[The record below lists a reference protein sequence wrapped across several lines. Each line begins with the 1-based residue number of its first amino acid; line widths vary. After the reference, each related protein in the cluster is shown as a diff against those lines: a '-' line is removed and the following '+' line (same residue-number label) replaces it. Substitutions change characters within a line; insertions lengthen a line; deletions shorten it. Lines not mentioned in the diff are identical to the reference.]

1 MPFLLAWILVAAAE
15 AYAVAGVLFAL
26 AFLPRGI
33 VRVDERL
40 HESPVSVRVLL
51 FPGIA
56 ALWPLFAWRWMTG
69 SRRSRGA
76 QSASPRRGATLM
88 IRPLRRYH
96 RRLIAAI
103 IVDPDARG
111 AARDRASGAG
121 RSDGDAA
128 GAAASAAPMGIGR
141 PTRGGA
147 AR

>member
-1 MPFLLAWILVAAAE
+1 MRSAECGVGLRKRPPSDPHRRVQASKRQDTIMPFLLAWILATAAE

-69 SRRSRGA
+69 RGAPEERNPHRLAAERRS
-76 QSASPRRGATLM
+76 
-88 IRPLRRYH
+88 
-96 RRLIAAI
+96 
-103 IVDPDARG
+103 
-111 AARDRASGAG
+111 
-121 RSDGDAA
+121 
-128 GAAASAAPMGIGR
+128 
-141 PTRGGA
+141 
-147 AR
+147 